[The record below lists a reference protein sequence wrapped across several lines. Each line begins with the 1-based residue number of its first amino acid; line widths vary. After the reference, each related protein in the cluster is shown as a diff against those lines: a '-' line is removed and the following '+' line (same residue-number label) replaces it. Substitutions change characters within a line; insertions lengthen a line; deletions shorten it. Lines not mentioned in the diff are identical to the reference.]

1 MVKGGILW
9 QRGGKAECTPPLD
22 PGQASLPAD
31 PQVPGLVPRADG
43 CVHVWVPGTFSCLHS
58 YGRAGAET
66 CGLNP

>member
-43 CVHVWVPGTFSCLHS
+43 CMHLGAWHFQLSSQLRQS
-58 YGRAGAET
+58 GR
-66 CGLNP
+66 